1 MESET
6 REEASKVTVRDIA
19 SYQTCSTMFIVWF
32 TKVKYLRQQ
41 FMRQQFMR
49 QQFMRQQ
56 FMRQVFYLQ
65 IPFEITNH
73 ISYTIT
79 VVFSLVPRLPL
90 FLLFGLWSV

>member
-1 MESET
+1 
-6 REEASKVTVRDIA
+6 
-19 SYQTCSTMFIVWF
+19 
-32 TKVKYLRQQ
+32 
-41 FMRQQFMR
+41 MRQI
-49 QQFMRQQ
+49 
-56 FMRQVFYLQ
+56 FYLQ